1 MHVLFRTLGQQ
12 QGLEQIRG
20 ILSESID
27 AFLNEA
33 IIQTARV
40 AVLGNVQPTKDVLTP
55 QYTKISSLNQVS
67 TLFRTEEK
75 NVSIASEGDSVT
87 IMLAQIPLCITNF
100 VVKYNIDNNG
110 YEKFDLRL
118 IESERLHQTLNDYLN
133 RASRDYPIISLING
147 TNSKQFDMNLF
158 TGGNNN
164 HVASIIVSY
173 IKLPSKVYFDEV
185 NYGTESDTSVHCD
198 MPQHLHNQIVETAV
212 QIWFQSLGLT
222 SERETKQN
230 NN

>member
-67 TLFRTEEK
+67 TLFRTEER
-75 NVSIASEGDSVT
+75 NVSVTSEGDNVT
-87 IMLAQIPLCITNF
+87 IMLTQIPLCITDF
-100 VVKYNIDNNG
+100 VVKYDNN
-110 YEKFDLRL
+110 EKFNLRL
-118 IESERLHQTLNDYLN
+118 IESERLHQTLTDYLN
-133 RASRDYPIISLING
+133 RASRDYPIISLVNG
-147 TNSKQFDMNLF
+147 INSKQFDMNLF
-158 TGGNNN
+158 TGDNNG
-164 HVASIIVSY
+164 HVESIIVSY

-185 NYGTESDTSVHCD
+185 NYGTESDTSISCD